1 MAAFTGRRLP
11 NRFAFCLALSLILL
25 GACARKGAR
34 LASATPVAGIP
45 VLDPVVAERAPW
57 EKGADK
63 AAEEPGGSVEFYLQ
77 KRAIDGQAD
86 LPADRYLVEREHVA
100 RMRGISIASG
110 RFSGG
115 KTAAAERQISLGAWR
130 ELGPTNIAGRA
141 RALVFHPQFDT
152 TMYLGAAS
160 GGVWKTTDAGQN
172 WEPIGDML
180 PNMAVNALALDPTS
194 PDTLYAGTGE
204 GFGNIDAVRG
214 AGIFKSVDAGKTWQP
229 LAATRNNTAFQV
241 VNKLVISTASPN
253 RIYAATNLGVF
264 RSTDAGETWTMALER
279 NAPFDGCQ
287 DLVLRPNQANDYFYA
302 ACGRRSTPTTI
313 FRNRAAEG
321 DAAWEAVL
329 TNENMARSAIAIA
342 PSNPDIVYVLASSRE
357 EGNYRD
363 GLLAVYRSGASGDKD
378 SWETR
383 AGNKDEKRMNT
394 ALLSN
399 PVRLFNDVC
408 SGTGAI
414 LYRNQGWYNIAIA
427 VDPTNPDRVFAGGI
441 DIMKSE
447 DGGANWGLASYWW
460 APATNSAYAHAD
472 HHLILFH
479 PRYDGQANRS
489 VYFLNDGGLHRTDNA
504 DAVVGM
510 QPGDACTTGGTRMR
524 FVELS
529 RGMTTSQFYHGL
541 PFPGGSAYLGG
552 KQDNGTTR
560 GSAAQ
565 GKLWGRLSGGD
576 GGYVAFAP
584 DDPNRVYVETT
595 GLSLLRA
602 TNGLSFSGAITG
614 ITEAT
619 GNFLFITPFRMDPN
633 QSKRLY
639 IGGRALWRTDD
650 GADNWKR
657 VSGEIPLGN
666 ISAMAI
672 APGNPD
678 RVVFGTTTGRVYR
691 SNTATTDNEDS
702 EWPYE
707 FARTNGY
714 VSSLEFDP
722 NNQDIVYATISTFNN
737 STGEGHLFRSTDGG
751 GSWVRWEGSG
761 DSGLPDLPAHSIA
774 IDPAN
779 SRNVYVGT
787 DAGIFASLDGGSS
800 WAKEDSGFV
809 NTVVEALSIARENNV
824 STLYAFTHGRGAWSV
839 TLNGEQAAACSF
851 VLGPVAPVNAFGGLV
866 KTNLETG
873 TDCSWSILP
882 NSSWARAMTAAGK
895 GPGELSLQFSVNTAT
910 VQRSTSILAGDRGL
924 NVVQSAARSVANHGS
939 ADAAFVLTSL
949 PFVGSSTTLGF
960 PAPNP
965 ETSPVHSCTD
975 SVDSRGN
982 WFRLVAP
989 YTGPLYISAFTTGAQ
1004 AAIRGNVITVYEG
1017 GATREQEKA
1026 CEKSAAQPQLRFDI
1040 EEGKTYLIQVSG
1052 IGTANAGGTQ
1062 ILLVGRIE

>member
-1 MAAFTGRRLP
+1 MAGSTGRKLP
-11 NRFAFCLALSLILL
+11 NRFAFCLALSLMLL
-25 GACARKGAR
+25 AACARKPAK
-34 LASATPVAGIP
+34 LTSAVTVSRIP
-45 VLDPVVAERAPW
+45 VLDPPVVETAPW
-57 EKGADK
+57 EKGVQK
-63 AAEEPGGSVEFYLQ
+63 AGREPGEAVEFYLQ
-77 KRAIDGQAD
+77 KRALDGKAE
-86 LPADRYLVEREHVA
+86 LPSERYLTERERVS
-100 RMRGISIASG
+100 RMRRISLGSG
-110 RFSGG
+110 RFTSG
-115 KTAAAERQISLGAWR
+115 KTPPAERQISLGAWR

-141 RALVFHPQFDT
+141 RTLVFHPQRDT

-180 PNMAVNALALDPTS
+180 PNMAVNALAIDPS
-194 PDTLYAGTGE
+194 APDTLYAGTGE

-214 AGIFKSVDAGKTWQP
+214 AGIFKSVDGGKTWQP
-229 LAATRNNTAFQV
+229 LEATRNKTAFLF
-241 VNKLVISTASPN
+241 VNKLVISQASPN
-253 RIYAATNLGVF
+253 RIYAATNQGVF
-264 RSTDAGETWTMALER
+264 RSLDGGASWSIALER
-279 NAPFDGCQ
+279 IAPFDGCQ
-287 DLVLRPNQANDYFYA
+287 DLVLSPNQTNDYLYA
-302 ACGRRSTPTTI
+302 ACGRRTTAATI
-313 FRNRAAEG
+313 FRNKSAEG
-321 DAAWEAVL
+321 DSSWEAVL
-329 TNENMARSAIAIA
+329 TNENMSRSAIAIA
-342 PSNPDIVYVLASSRE
+342 PSNPEIVYVLASSRE

-363 GLLAVYRSGASGDKD
+363 GLLAVFRSNLSGDKD

-383 AGNKDEKRMNT
+383 ASNKDEKRMNT

-414 LYRNQGWYNIAIA
+414 LYRNQGWYDIALA

-447 DGGANWGLASYWW
+447 DGGSNWGLASYWW
-460 APATNSAYAHAD
+460 APVTNGAYAHAD

-479 PRYDGQANRS
+479 PRYDGQTNRS

-510 QPGDACTTGGTRMR
+510 QPSDACTTGGTRMR

-552 KQDNGTTR
+552 KQDNGTNR

-565 GKLWGRLSGGD
+565 GKLWGALSGGD

-602 TNGLSFSGAITG
+602 TNGLSFSSATSG

-633 QSKRLY
+633 ESKRLY
-639 IGGRALWRTDD
+639 IGGRSLWRTDD

-657 VSGEIPLGN
+657 VSQTIPLGN

-691 SNTATTDNEDS
+691 SNTATADGEDS
-702 EWPYE
+702 EWSFE

-722 NNQDIVYATISTFNN
+722 NHQDIVYATISTFNN

-751 GSWVRWEGSG
+751 ASWARWDGSG

-779 SRNVYVGT
+779 SQNLYVGT

-809 NTVVEALSIARENNV
+809 NTVVEGMSIVRENNV

-839 TLNGEQAAACSF
+839 TLNGEQPAACNF
-851 VLGPVAPVNAFGGLV
+851 VLSPVAAVNAFGGLV

-873 TDCSWSILP
+873 ADCSWSVLP
-882 NSSWARAMTAAGK
+882 NSTWARVLTAAGK
-895 GPGELSLQFSVNTAT
+895 GPGEVSLQLSVNTST
-910 VQRSTSILAGDRGL
+910 LQRSSSILVGDRGL
-924 NVVQSAARSVANHGS
+924 IVLQSPARPVANHGS
-939 ADAAFVLTSL
+939 PEAAFVLASL
-949 PFVGSSTTLGF
+949 PFVGSSSTLGF

-989 YTGPLYISAFTTGAQ
+989 YSGPLYISAFTTGAQ
-1004 AAIRGNVITVYEG
+1004 AASRGNVITLYEG
-1017 GATREQEKA
+1017 GSSREQEKA
-1026 CEKSAAQPQLRFDI
+1026 CEKSATQPQLRFDI

-1052 IGTANAGGTQ
+1052 LGTANAGGTQ